1 MSNVM
6 FFIWLA
12 IALTQI
18 TLFTIYLVKRNKTEI
33 IEEKVDIIP
42 ICNYNGK
49 TYWLDGSN
57 LYREDRSMVTMD
69 TKKAERIDQLNS
81 KDLSV
86 SEVIFIVET
95 IGDNR

>member
-95 IGDNR
+95 IGANK

>member
-1 MSNVM
+1 MSNAM
-6 FFIWLA
+6 FFIWMC

-42 ICNYNGK
+42 VCNYNGK
-49 TYWLDGSN
+49 TYWLEGSN
-57 LYREDRSMVTMD
+57 LYRQDINKVTMNTRD
-69 TKKAERIDQLNS
+69 AERIDQLNS
-81 KDLSV
+81 NDLSV

>member
-1 MSNVM
+1 MSNAM
-6 FFIWLA
+6 FFIWMC

-42 ICNYNGK
+42 VCNYNGK
-49 TYWLDGSN
+49 TYWLEGSN
-57 LYREDRSMVTMD
+57 LYRQDINKATMNIRD
-69 TKKAERIDQLNS
+69 AERVDQLNS
-81 KDLSV
+81 NDLSV

>member
-1 MSNVM
+1 MSNQM
-6 FFIWLA
+6 FFIWVC

-18 TLFTIYLVKRNKTEI
+18 TLFTIYMIKINKTEI
-33 IEEKVDIIP
+33 IEKKVDIIP

-49 TYWLDGSN
+49 TYWLEGSN
-57 LYREDRSMVTMD
+57 LYREDIGKASIEAE
-69 TKKAERIDQLNS
+69 KAEKIDQLNP

-95 IGDNR
+95 IGANK

>member
-1 MSNVM
+1 MSNAM

-12 IALTQI
+12 IAMTQI

-57 LYREDRSMVTMD
+57 LYREDRGTVTMD

-81 KDLSV
+81 KDLSI

-95 IGDNR
+95 IGANK